1 MSAFAQRT
9 DRLVPLVEERELDL
23 LLVTNLVNVRYLT
36 GFTGTNAAVL
46 VGSEQTHV
54 RDRLPLRRARRARD
68 HRTSTS
74 CAGATTC
81 LETVAELAQEWGAKR
96 IGFEDWHMT
105 VRAHAKLAE
114 HCRRCA
120 ELVPAS
126 GLVERLRAVKDD
138 EEIAAIRSAAELAD
152 EVYRWLVSDHGLV
165 GHTEREVALAMELRA
180 KELGADGL
188 SFPPIVAA
196 AENGAL
202 PHAEPRADPPIPR
215 DTLVVVD
222 FGVVSDSYCS
232 DCTRTFATGDLDDEA
247 AECYELVRP
256 AQAAAL
262 EAVRAGADVRAVDA
276 VARELIAAAGRG
288 EQFGHGLGHGVG
300 LEVHEAPRLA
310 PSADGALETG
320 NVVTVEPG
328 VYVPG
333 RFGVRIEDLVVVG
346 ATGPEILTSI
356 PKDLTPSS
364 KRSCNSALLTGYR
377 DGVAGLCDNSY

>member
-1 MSAFAQRT
+1 VSAWAARA
-9 DRLVPLVEERELDL
+9 DRLAPLVAERNLDL

-36 GFTGTNAAVL
+36 GFATTNAAVL
-46 VGSEQTHV
+46 VSAGRRVLITDFRYVERAEREISDYDVV
-54 RDRLPLRRARRARD
+54 RGRD
-68 HRTSTS
+68 DL
-74 CAGATTC
+74 
-81 LETVAELAQEWGAKR
+81 LETVAGLAREWDAKR

-105 VRAHAKLAE
+105 VRAHAKLAG
-114 HCRRCA
+114 HVGDAA

-126 GLVERLRAVKDD
+126 GLVEQLRAVKDKD
-138 EEIAAIRSAAELAD
+138 EIAAIRHAAELAD
-152 EVYRWLVSDHGLV
+152 EVYRWLVSDHGLA
-165 GHTEREVALAMELRA
+165 GHTERQVALAMELRA
-180 KELGADGL
+180 KELGAEGL

-222 FGVVSDSYCS
+222 YGVLLESYCS
-232 DCTRTFATGDLDDEA
+232 DCTRTFATGNVEAEA
-247 AECYELVRP
+247 AECYELVRL

-262 EAVRAGADVRAVDA
+262 AAVRAGADVRAVDA
-276 VARELIAAAGRG
+276 VARDPIVAAGRG

-310 PSADGALETG
+310 PSAEGELETH

-346 ATGPEILTSI
+346 ATGPETLTSV
-356 PKDLTPSS
+356 PKELTI
-364 KRSCNSALLTGYR
+364 
-377 DGVAGLCDNSY
+377 V

>member
-9 DRLVPLVEERELDL
+9 DRLVPLIEERGLDV
-23 LLVTNLVNVRYLT
+23 LLVTNLPNVRYLA

-46 VGSEQTHV
+46 VG
-54 RDRLPLRRARRARD
+54 PGRRAFVTDFRYVERAEREITDFDVVRGRD
-68 HRTSTS
+68 D
-74 CAGATTC
+74 
-81 LETVAELAQEWGAKR
+81 LLQTVAGLAQQGGAKR

-105 VRAHAKLAE
+105 VRAHAKLSE
-114 HCRRCA
+114 HAGDAA

-138 EEIAAIRSAAELAD
+138 DEIAAIRQAAELAD
-152 EVYRWLVSDHGLV
+152 EVYRWLVTDHGLA

-180 KELGADGL
+180 RELGADGV

-222 FGVVSDSYCS
+222 YGVVNASYCS
-232 DCTRTFATGDLDDEA
+232 DCTRTFATGDIDSEA
-247 AECYELVRP
+247 AECYELVRL

-262 EAVRAGADVRAVDA
+262 AAVRAGADERAVDA
-276 VARELIAAAGRG
+276 VARELIADAGRA

-300 LEVHEAPRLA
+300 LEVHEAPRLS
-310 PSADGALETG
+310 PSGDGALETG

-333 RFGVRIEDLVVVG
+333 RFGVRIEDLVIVG
-346 ATGPEILTSI
+346 PTGPEILTSV
-356 PKDLTPSS
+356 PKDLT
-364 KRSCNSALLTGYR
+364 TI
-377 DGVAGLCDNSY
+377 